1 MGLVVVFF
9 FCLELQQKC
18 QQVHYKVFVIIY
30 KIPEIIGRVTIWEI
44 ITARNTRV
52 FFVLRERHVG

>member
-1 MGLVVVFF
+1 MGLVVVF

-30 KIPEIIGRVTIWEI
+30 KIPEIIGRVTVREI
-44 ITARNTRV
+44 VTARNTRA